1 MGLHYQI
8 GAHKLNY
15 QWNNYK
21 VTLIINQLLIMM
33 SHIGHG
39 VHSNIYNI
47 FKFMPSSLHSSTA
60 VKTTVITKGTS
71 NMAVPYLYT
80 VHAWLQWACPPTV
93 SIRHNFNCH
102 INKGKRPKTCLPNH
116 NGSTSHHI
124 MSLVNTLGGG
134 LGLGNITISYIVILK
149 HHDNQYRREISQYYR
164 KFSKIQ
170 HVF

>member
-1 MGLHYQI
+1 M
-8 GAHKLNY
+8 
-15 QWNNYK
+15 
-21 VTLIINQLLIMM
+21 
-33 SHIGHG
+33 
-39 VHSNIYNI
+39 HSNIYNI

-60 VKTTVITKGTS
+60 VKTTVINKRNIQYGRTLPLHGKFS
-71 NMAVPYLYT
+71 L
-80 VHAWLQWACPPTV
+80 HAWLQWACPPTV

-102 INKGKRPKTCLPNH
+102 IKTKGKTCLPNH

-134 LGLGNITISYIVILK
+134 SGSGNITISYIVILK
-149 HHDNQYRREISQYYR
+149 HHDYQYRKEISQYYR